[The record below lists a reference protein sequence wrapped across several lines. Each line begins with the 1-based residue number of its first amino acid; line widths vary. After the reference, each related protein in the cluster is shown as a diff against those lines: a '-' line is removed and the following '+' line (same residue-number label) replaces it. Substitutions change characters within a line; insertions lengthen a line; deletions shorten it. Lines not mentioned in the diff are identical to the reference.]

1 MFGLQLNYIMSE
13 SMEPTIMTGSRYI
26 INKRVKYEALKVGD
40 MISFRNGNRLITH
53 RIVERTE
60 EGFKTKGD
68 NVITNKKVDP
78 WIVRK
83 SDYIGKVVWIL
94 C

>member
-1 MFGLQLNYIMSE
+1 MFGLQLNYITSE

-26 INKRVKYEALKVGD
+26 INKKVKYKDLKVGD
-40 MISFRNGNRLITH
+40 MISFRNGKRLITH
-53 RIVERTE
+53 RIVEKTE

-68 NVITNKKVDP
+68 NALTNKKVDP

-83 SDYIGKVVWIL
+83 GDYIGKVVLIL